1 MQSKKQE
8 QKNKKQVPL
17 VGRNLFLYLMKK
29 RGLKYMK
36 NYI

>member
-17 VGRNLFLYLMKK
+17 VGRNLFLYLMK
-29 RGLKYMK
+29 RED
-36 NYI
+36 